1 MVQPV
6 RNHRCFTATFITS
19 DDQRLVLHLYLVLLL
34 LYLWCLF
41 ITPLLLFLLLL
52 LLLHP
57 ATRWVHLS
65 LAHGHISLHEI
76 VQVVEVRLVTIKLS
90 NTIEVRIS
98 V

>member
-6 RNHRCFTATFITS
+6 GDQCCFTATFITS

-41 ITPLLLFLLLL
+41 IATLLLFLLLL
-52 LLLHP
+52 LLLDP
-57 ATRWVHLS
+57 ATRWVQLS
-65 LAHGHISLHEI
+65 LAQGHISLHEI

-90 NTIEVRIS
+90 NTIEIRIS

>member
-6 RNHRCFTATFITS
+6 GNHRCFTATFITS
-19 DDQRLVLHLYLVLLL
+19 DDQWLILHLYLVLLL

-41 ITPLLLFLLLL
+41 IATLLLFLLLL

-65 LAHGHISLHEI
+65 LAHCHISLHEI